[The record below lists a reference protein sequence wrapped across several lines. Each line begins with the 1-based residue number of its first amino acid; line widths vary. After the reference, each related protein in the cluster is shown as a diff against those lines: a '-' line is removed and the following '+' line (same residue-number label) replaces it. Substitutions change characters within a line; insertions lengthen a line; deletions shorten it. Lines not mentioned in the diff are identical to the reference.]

1 MDVLFPV
8 QWDGTDARPEV
19 TARDGNRSSACQ
31 NPGEAA
37 RDELDFQSEF
47 ATRLVSTGRPSTREL
62 PEGVPAAEL
71 PPGSEN
77 ELPRLTPTTHGYR
90 EKRETPPA
98 IEARKTRSAAER
110 SLALCGSVEI
120 HSARRPHSRVV
131 PHDSV
136 TKWGD
141 PRVSAE
147 GSCRVATC
155 ELNPG
160 SWVERLGFHFG
171 EEVPLSETEGDEPDG
186 GDRQVR
192 AQVSLSVNVMQV
204 PGSQNASQL
213 ETEGGSRNAA
223 ADRHGAGGR
232 VGQTWPVDER
242 GGWQMSLRQEPATF
256 TEAIGRPAR
265 GSRSSAVNAGVVQ
278 YSPVRYPSK
287 DEDCQIF
294 KSGDCA
300 RIEEKQRPPGRVPG
314 TELCGAV
321 SAGYLAGEQ
330 PGHVGQPMAA
340 RSPAGTQGE
349 SVGTATLT
357 AWGFAAARCAERGD
371 PDLEAAPAEMV
382 DPHAITYDEGSYPT
396 GGDLTGPRA
405 HQGAADV
412 VHATDDM
419 IPPAQVMLHH
429 GALLKTDDDL
439 LEVGSSQGQVPR
451 ASLLRHAPMLD
462 EPGWAG
468 SVGRETRE
476 TKEFKAA
483 PTLSQTKSPWLGGL
497 SLGASAQANEAQSPA
512 PVESCRP
519 GDVPAEARDG
529 ARGAEAARATGL
541 PHSPGS
547 RASEMVMKAEIAQR
561 MRGVGNTHEAQAQEV
576 GEWDRALVME
586 ISARDEIP
594 VPSLPDQAVH
604 AEWMSRAMDDNAPAR
619 VGGWHTPSETE
630 RPDVDV
636 EPNNR
641 VDSEQGTM
649 LGSKAE
655 GKSQSEAGYTED
667 TLPGGVGQTLE
678 APYPATRN
686 SSTFAVLGN
695 EGLCDV
701 ATKDSAKGS
710 QHTKTQEKPTPLDD
724 CASSSPQAPG
734 DVRRPGALRAAL
746 HPTRDD
752 DGAALNGEASF
763 EEHITAHTEA
773 SGSRMT
779 TSGRL
784 DAAASPKHESTA
796 KAGVAEAES
805 NPGVAR
811 PARSAYFASESRT
824 LLTRPAAVT
833 LEEPAFGTCVASG
846 TYVEGAAPAQT
857 IATTALLE
865 KSAHIVSSRADTPSV
880 TGQENHQTAEAVS
893 ARAIAPKGESMGALR
908 GDAPEADRWH
918 AEERRMMSPRGA
930 EPRHGATP
938 VARIAKHAVEREDS
952 GPTPGQAPTAADGP
966 SVDGKSAALCSLHAT
981 DAPQAQP
988 AERSQARATS
998 ASVRSIVDQIVQRA
1012 ELRLG
1017 RSEAEM
1023 VIDLKPDVLGKVHLK
1038 ITAESGRV
1046 LAEIRADNIA
1056 TRSLIEAGLPELK
1069 TALAGRG
1076 LVVEAIAVSADV
1088 GSRLEGNST
1097 RPRWSWEGPARHRAS
1112 GTRPGVHG
1120 VRATGPSAISWFSG
1134 GRMHVVDCMA

>member
-1 MDVLFPV
+1 
-8 QWDGTDARPEV
+8 
-19 TARDGNRSSACQ
+19 
-31 NPGEAA
+31 
-37 RDELDFQSEF
+37 
-47 ATRLVSTGRPSTREL
+47 
-62 PEGVPAAEL
+62 
-71 PPGSEN
+71 
-77 ELPRLTPTTHGYR
+77 
-90 EKRETPPA
+90 
-98 IEARKTRSAAER
+98 
-110 SLALCGSVEI
+110 
-120 HSARRPHSRVV
+120 
-131 PHDSV
+131 
-136 TKWGD
+136 
-141 PRVSAE
+141 
-147 GSCRVATC
+147 
-155 ELNPG
+155 
-160 SWVERLGFHFG
+160 
-171 EEVPLSETEGDEPDG
+171 
-186 GDRQVR
+186 
-192 AQVSLSVNVMQV
+192 
-204 PGSQNASQL
+204 
-213 ETEGGSRNAA
+213 
-223 ADRHGAGGR
+223 
-232 VGQTWPVDER
+232 
-242 GGWQMSLRQEPATF
+242 
-256 TEAIGRPAR
+256 
-265 GSRSSAVNAGVVQ
+265 
-278 YSPVRYPSK
+278 
-287 DEDCQIF
+287 
-294 KSGDCA
+294 
-300 RIEEKQRPPGRVPG
+300 
-314 TELCGAV
+314 
-321 SAGYLAGEQ
+321 
-330 PGHVGQPMAA
+330 
-340 RSPAGTQGE
+340 
-349 SVGTATLT
+349 
-357 AWGFAAARCAERGD
+357 AAARCAERGD

-541 PHSPGS
+541 PHSSGS

-619 VGGWHTPSETE
+619 VGGWRTPSETE

-784 DAAASPKHESTA
+784 DAAATPKHESTA

-857 IATTALLE
+857 IATTA
-865 KSAHIVSSRADTPSV
+865 
-880 TGQENHQTAEAVS
+880 
-893 ARAIAPKGESMGALR
+893 
-908 GDAPEADRWH
+908 
-918 AEERRMMSPRGA
+918 
-930 EPRHGATP
+930 
-938 VARIAKHAVEREDS
+938 
-952 GPTPGQAPTAADGP
+952 
-966 SVDGKSAALCSLHAT
+966 
-981 DAPQAQP
+981 
-988 AERSQARATS
+988 
-998 ASVRSIVDQIVQRA
+998 
-1012 ELRLG
+1012 
-1017 RSEAEM
+1017 
-1023 VIDLKPDVLGKVHLK
+1023 
-1038 ITAESGRV
+1038 
-1046 LAEIRADNIA
+1046 
-1056 TRSLIEAGLPELK
+1056 
-1069 TALAGRG
+1069 
-1076 LVVEAIAVSADV
+1076 
-1088 GSRLEGNST
+1088 
-1097 RPRWSWEGPARHRAS
+1097 
-1112 GTRPGVHG
+1112 
-1120 VRATGPSAISWFSG
+1120 
-1134 GRMHVVDCMA
+1134 